1 MMFALIIIGLIL
13 KKTKVIGKEGQK
25 SMTNLVIDLILPCN
39 IIFSFMIKFSSKIA
53 QDFMVILIISI
64 LIQVFCVIL
73 GSVLYNKCSV
83 KRKKCLRYATICSNA
98 GFLGNPIAQG
108 VYGMMG
114 LTLASI
120 YLIPQRIMMW
130 SSGLAVF
137 SGSSD
142 KMKTV
147 KKVVTHPCIL
157 ACVLGM
163 ILMITGL
170 PIPPGLDG
178 AVTAVGNC
186 NTAMSMMVIGMILAD
201 INLKD
206 FWDWTVVKYTVH
218 RLIIIPAIVY
228 IVCRFLPLSKTVL
241 GLCVL
246 LAAMPAGA
254 TTSILA
260 EKYQVDSP
268 FATKMVIFSTLLSLP
283 TICLWSIF
291 LQ

>member
-1 MMFALIIIGLIL
+1 MKELINLQLMMFALIIIGLIL

-130 SSGLAVF
+130 SEGVSVF
-137 SGSSD
+137 
-142 KMKTV
+142 TEAPT
-147 KKVVTHPCIL
+147 KKE
-157 ACVLGM
+157 M
-163 ILMITGL
+163 
-170 PIPPGLDG
+170 
-178 AVTAVGNC
+178 
-186 NTAMSMMVIGMILAD
+186 
-201 INLKD
+201 LK
-206 FWDWTVVKYTVH
+206 K
-218 RLIIIPAIVY
+218 
-228 IVCRFLPLSKTVL
+228 
-241 GLCVL
+241 
-246 LAAMPAGA
+246 
-254 TTSILA
+254 
-260 EKYQVDSP
+260 
-268 FATKMVIFSTLLSLP
+268 IFSLFVCAMM
-283 TICLWSIF
+283 CLISTNLVFADGTVDIHGTYSIHIGGYDWGSATDNKKAENNPSQAIKTGDTAHGEIYAMIMMF
-291 LQ
+291 AAAGYVFFKQRKGA

>member
-1 MMFALIIIGLIL
+1 MKKILMMFALIIIGLIL

-130 SSGLAVF
+130 SEGVSVF
-137 SGSSD
+137 
-142 KMKTV
+142 TEAPT
-147 KKVVTHPCIL
+147 KKE
-157 ACVLGM
+157 M
-163 ILMITGL
+163 
-170 PIPPGLDG
+170 
-178 AVTAVGNC
+178 
-186 NTAMSMMVIGMILAD
+186 
-201 INLKD
+201 LK
-206 FWDWTVVKYTVH
+206 K
-218 RLIIIPAIVY
+218 
-228 IVCRFLPLSKTVL
+228 
-241 GLCVL
+241 
-246 LAAMPAGA
+246 
-254 TTSILA
+254 
-260 EKYQVDSP
+260 
-268 FATKMVIFSTLLSLP
+268 IFSLFVCAMM
-283 TICLWSIF
+283 CLVSTNLVFADGTVDIHGTYSIHVGGYDWGSATDNKKAENNPSQAIKTGDTAHGEIYAMIMMF
-291 LQ
+291 AAAGYVFFKQRKGA